1 MKPDV
6 SVSNENTYVV
16 LYAATDYPSTD
27 DVVSIRFYED
37 KAFNWDLHINYIK
50 GFESIFKDHR
60 QNFNCYF
67 FFFSIF
73 CY

>member
-37 KAFNWDLHINYIK
+37 KAFNWDLHINYIE
-50 GFESIFKDHR
+50 GF
-60 QNFNCYF
+60 NYL
-67 FFFSIF
+67 
-73 CY
+73 